1 MKDIRDEMN
10 IVIVNMIHDKMDE
23 AEDTLNVDWNL
34 YYANLFLVK
43 EKIKFRLAE
52 LSSALPYNLDTM

>member
-23 AEDTLNVDWNL
+23 AEDIFNVDWDV
-34 YYANLFLVK
+34 YYATVFLVK

-52 LSSALPYNLDTM
+52 FASALPYNLDTM